1 MRSSPLKYTSN
12 YVSEFSLLLALLLSC
27 SAFCPAD
34 SLPVF
39 LNKMRYAK
47 KAAIPPAAI
56 KIKLNGIKMRILS
69 AKYRS
74 AMRYPKNTES
84 AIHNTQQVLNTM
96 AFIKNFLSMFS
107 PLYNAKLLCLA
118 PPPFMHYA

>member
-1 MRSSPLKYTSN
+1 MLKRPHAELFRMRSSPLKYVSN
-12 YVSEFSLLLALLLSC
+12 YVSEFFLLLALLSC
-27 SAFCPAD
+27 SAFCSTD

-47 KAAIPPAAI
+47 KAAIPPAAM

-69 AKYRS
+69 AKYRT

-96 AFIKNFLSMFS
+96 AFIKNFLSMF
-107 PLYNAKLLCLA
+107 
-118 PPPFMHYA
+118 FTFV